1 MKKSKKIVSILML
14 LCLVISTTTGCFKTK
29 DKSEK
34 IAIIFSSVGLGDKSY
49 NDLCYEGVLRA
60 QAELGIEFDYV
71 EPKSSKDYET
81 VIRKYAQSEDYALI
95 IAVDSEQEDGVEK
108 VSKDFPKQKFMV
120 SDSRIKLP
128 NVVSIYEKWTE
139 QVFLNGSIAG
149 LAMLSDMDKVS
160 KENTAGVI
168 LGKESSQLREAEVA
182 FEAGVKYVN
191 PSAKVICVVVN
202 DFSAHSKAKELSLLL
217 YGKGA
222 SFIQHLAGSAGLGV
236 FAAANEADKYA
247 FGVDGNQNL
256 YDPNH
261 IVATA
266 RRDIDNILFKEIK
279 DMKSGNFNPGVHGYD
294 MKEDVLKG
302 SREGSNVMLSK
313 EIIQRVENIK
323 NKIINSEIIIPS
335 TTDELERWEIKN
347 NK

>member
-1 MKKSKKIVSILML
+1 MKKSKRVVSILIL
-14 LCLVISTTTGCFKTK
+14 LCLVISMTTGCFKTK
-29 DKSEK
+29 GKSEK

-49 NDLCYEGVLRA
+49 NDLCYEGVLKA
-60 QAELGIEFDYV
+60 QEELGIEFDYC
-71 EPKSSKDYET
+71 EPKSSKEYEA
-81 VIRKYAQSEDYALI
+81 VIRKCAENEEYVLI
-95 IAVDSEQEDGVEK
+95 ITVDSEQVDGVEK
-108 VSKDFPKQKFMV
+108 VSKDFPKQKFITC
-120 SDSRIKLP
+120 DSRVTLP

-149 LAMLSDMDKVS
+149 LSMLSGMDKVS
-160 KENTAGVI
+160 KKNVAGVI
-168 LGKESSQLREAEVA
+168 LGIESSQLREAAVA

-191 PSAKVICVVVN
+191 PNAKVISAVVN
-202 DFSAHSKAKELSLLL
+202 DFSSYSKTKELSLLL

-279 DMKSGNFNPGVHGYD
+279 DMKSGNFNPGVHEYD
-294 MKEDVLKG
+294 MKEDVLRG
-302 SREGSNVMLSK
+302 AREGSNVVLSE

-323 NKIINSEIIIPS
+323 SKIINKKIIIPS
-335 TTDELERWEIKN
+335 TANELERWEIK
-347 NK
+347 K